1 MIFFLLIS
9 RTVLC
14 HVDDFSRYK
23 RGYVIIWSILICL
36 GTPMSFDVKNID
48 NVNLIEELL
57 SVSQAASH
65 LGWERFIV
73 FR

>member
-1 MIFFLLIS
+1 
-9 RTVLC
+9 
-14 HVDDFSRYK
+14 
-23 RGYVIIWSILICL
+23 
-36 GTPMSFDVKNID
+36 MSFDVTNTN

-57 SVSQAASH
+57 SVSQAASL